1 MGTEIELKLATSK
14 NGLHRAMMLS
24 WLKKQASESG
34 RKQALTSV
42 YFDTDDFALREHG
55 VSLRVR
61 KVDGHRL
68 QTINANS
75 SALITRDEW
84 ETAIDRD
91 QPNLEFARDTALAPL
106 LTAELTERLSPVFE
120 TQVERVVIPLHFGN
134 SDIEL
139 DSNPAFEAV
148 DRKHGRSGYD
158 FTRTVKRACKTGPL
172 SSRTSTAKR
181 PP

>member
-14 NGLHRAMMLS
+14 NGLHRAMMLP

-68 QTINANS
+68 QTIKANS

-91 QPNLEFARDTALAPL
+91 QPNLEFARGTALAPL
-106 LTAELTERLSPVFE
+106 LTAELTERLRPRLRDAGGARGYS
-120 TQVERVVIPLHFGN
+120 L
-134 SDIEL
+134 
-139 DSNPAFEAV
+139 AFWQQ
-148 DRKHGRSGYD
+148 RY
-158 FTRTVKRACKTGPL
+158 
-172 SSRTSTAKR
+172 
-181 PP
+181 

>member
-68 QTINANS
+68 QTINAIS

-84 ETAIDRD
+84 ETAI
-91 QPNLEFARDTALAPL
+91 A
-106 LTAELTERLSPVFE
+106 
-120 TQVERVVIPLHFGN
+120 
-134 SDIEL
+134 
-139 DSNPAFEAV
+139 
-148 DRKHGRSGYD
+148 
-158 FTRTVKRACKTGPL
+158 
-172 SSRTSTAKR
+172 
-181 PP
+181 